1 MNDANTTLIAGSR
14 RNQNSK
20 NTTRH
25 KRIVFSWWQSP
36 ARVVL
41 SSRYNQMYTCKY
53 FDSTARAQTAALANP
68 AGAPVSEVDSLR
80 PTGLPSRPLARDQSQ
95 NPVARRANPGLRRQ
109 RQRLALTAF
118 RVFSA

>member
-20 NTTRH
+20 NTTGH
-25 KRIVFSWWQSP
+25 KRIVFSWWRSP
-36 ARVVL
+36 ALVVL

-53 FDSTARAQTAALANP
+53 FNGTERAQTAALAGP
-68 AGAPVSEVDSLR
+68 AGVPLSEAGSLQ
-80 PTGLPSRPLARDQSQ
+80 PTGLPSRLLARGQSQ
-95 NPVARRANPGLRRQ
+95 DPAARRANPGLRRQ

>member
-1 MNDANTTLIAGSR
+1 MNDANTTLIAESR
-14 RNQNSK
+14 RDQNSK
-20 NTTRH
+20 NTTGH
-25 KRIVFSWWQSP
+25 KRIVFSWWRST

-53 FDSTARAQTAALANP
+53 FNGAKRAQTAALAGP
-68 AGAPVSEVDSLR
+68 AGVPLSEAGSLQ
-80 PTGLPSRPLARDQSQ
+80 PTSLPSRPLARDQSQ